1 ALNSIVTNV
10 DKIKQSAVASRR
22 CFVVEVMGRDCG
34 YLALLSGLASGA
46 EKAYLPEQELTLAEL
61 QEDVANLIDGFNSG
75 KRLGLMI
82 RNERAGGLYDSTFM
96 STLFE
101 QEGAG
106 LFDVR
111 QAILGHIQQGGNPSP
126 FDRIQ
131 ATRLASQSIEFLL
144 SEIDN
149 PVPAASMVGLKGGE
163 IEFSSIYDFPRLVE
177 PGYQRVKQQWWLR
190 LLPIVE
196 TMDQPPTQNKTRDQ
210 TFTR

>member
-1 ALNSIVTNV
+1 
-10 DKIKQSAVASRR
+10 
-22 CFVVEVMGRDCG
+22 
-34 YLALLSGLASGA
+34 
-46 EKAYLPEQELTLAEL
+46 
-61 QEDVANLIDGFNSG
+61 GFISG

-101 QEGAG
+101 QEGAE

-149 PVPAASMVGLKGGE
+149 PVPAAAMAGLIGGE
-163 IEFSSIYDFPRLVE
+163 IKFSSIYDFPRLVE
-177 PGYQRVKQQWWLR
+177 PGYKRVKQQWWLR

-210 TFTR
+210 TFTP